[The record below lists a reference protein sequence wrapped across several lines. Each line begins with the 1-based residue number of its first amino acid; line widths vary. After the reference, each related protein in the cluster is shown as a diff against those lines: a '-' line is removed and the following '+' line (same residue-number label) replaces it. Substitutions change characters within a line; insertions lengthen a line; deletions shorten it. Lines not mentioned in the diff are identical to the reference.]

1 MALDLFLRSFPLD
14 LPTREEGLAAGCTF
28 VLTPPLVCG
37 NALLIQGGRKSVT
50 WFRIKHVTDQRLD
63 LLTKVGRTL
72 IVAIHD
78 GQLGFSYG
86 LSLKGSIATKHD
98 KEETAF
104 LNNQNQ
110 SNR

>member
-1 MALDLFLRSFPLD
+1 MKKDLL
-14 LPTREEGLAAGCTF
+14 
-28 VLTPPLVCG
+28 
-37 NALLIQGGRKSVT
+37 QGVPSS

-98 KEETAF
+98 KEETAERPHINF
-104 LNNQNQ
+104 RPNV
-110 SNR
+110 